1 MRRDLFNFPAIVPGS
16 PRLANSQK
24 AMADIGRRE
33 WSEKPRQT
41 AFASCTDITA
51 AVTDEASIRSFTDE
65 SITTG
70 KIKRLNQVEKVPT
83 TGMEIVQ
90 LFLKNKDVGELQ
102 VFYLKEQEGAS
113 YRPYDLR
120 VVPTSEAGSEHY
132 VFTPKTVLHVTQKGS
147 GDLVSV
153 EKWFRESVLWTA
165 LQAIPFF
172 GKFILRNATTLW
184 YRNMREIVYKRR
196 FEKVQAHLLTN
207 IPQYRNGLLLLSRAM
222 RELEVTHLL
231 PLDVSKTYTLLEFQ
245 NALETSMQNALNR
258 LRQFSQFRIDIL
270 NKAKE
275 EGYKNLKELQEHF
288 SYAELPHH
296 CCKPMHLHQAHLN
309 ELQKDLAHAKNI
321 LQKLGNFAAL
331 VNYIIMQNLVTVVQ
345 KSVTLFLN
353 DFLKRDN
360 SLGWCLFQ
368 TDMSLGAGQLTLVPP
383 FHHFQETISRAL
395 LTAGD
400 SIGQICDTCGFFLE
414 VSKTIDCQDKTSD
427 LNCGPYP
434 VVVDSRGDL
443 KDNNEMPHLAD
454 YSCCRWIREQRPG
467 WELMMTMQGHT
478 MPCSYYPLSKEQ
490 LMWYIT
496 INDITISI
504 NKEQTELMQA
514 TESEI
519 QQLLENYTWVLDVHV
534 FISQWSPASLEN
546 LKGQP
551 ALLYEELIKK
561 LRQWLERIHAA
572 PSSMSTSNQL
582 FIIHCTHVKEYIEQ
596 QLNLIENEVQE
607 ELVNQMKVLSAS
619 FLHDLEEALTTLRIE
634 PKDLHDLPKFVDTV
648 WNSVNIFAGMHKR
661 LEYVHTLQDSIC
673 TFFRAMTTQELS
685 LGKKMLDM
693 WDCFYLHLKHAASSL
708 HSRLPAVATALYA
721 MFPLIS
727 SDLRSIVENYTSGPF
742 LDPRQNAEQLASE
755 LKYSRL
761 RVETASANLEQLARI
776 GEIFPENPVDLTDLN
791 DVPKLNARKELWEL
805 IAHYRRCSNEWNT
818 FLFTELPLSQAQEQ
832 INLWQQQVANISRI
846 VPAGDS
852 VIQEISE
859 SINDL
864 SYRLKL
870 LARFKTRTIKPKHRR
885 TFFKGI
891 GLWDASDKNAT
902 LAQIVYHPFDLHQE
916 LMNKLCE
923 DAQKENSM
931 EQAFRIIQQ
940 AWRNRIF
947 QLHNYTSP
955 YASWD
960 AEIIT
965 GLEFLFSEIEKDVM
979 TMTYMHRSR
988 HSVDFRM
995 EVEEWIHLLQELEK
1009 LLRFF
1014 KIYQQKW
1021 IFLTNL
1027 FEEDT
1032 LSVKRWDLLPRFR
1045 TIDESFRTMTHYNS
1059 THPNV
1064 LNLVRPIE
1072 VNGSAHG
1079 ANLCQILLED
1089 ISTMDSISN
1098 QMANRLHSFC
1108 KWFPRLYFLS
1118 EREVV
1123 DLLSLQPKPTSLLP
1137 YVRKFFKGVNW
1148 LEVEE
1153 ISVAVDLQD
1162 TSDTQSRVLGI
1173 FGNLKEH
1180 ITFLTPLEQND
1191 NPLIWLSMFQ
1201 KELNSTMKHLVSQC
1215 ADERKQLEPSNQESA
1230 HGNTCRN
1237 MLPAFDLISKYPLQ
1251 CLLVAEET
1259 MWCRVLH
1266 QAFQESSTVK
1276 MSRINALISA
1286 QLKKLCKSLG
1296 DAIPMSKND
1305 EQHSKYTET
1314 CLRTLVLLRMKHA
1327 QQLTQLM
1334 QVQCQPASSF
1344 EWLSSLK
1351 YCMTSEGQSPEETD
1365 APECYV
1371 DILGHRLPYGY
1382 EYFGP
1387 EDWGMV
1393 HTPSTDRMIMGILL
1407 ALTSYR
1413 SGILNGPCS
1422 SGKTN
1427 TVVHLG
1433 KALGR
1438 HVVMLNCCPNMSSG
1452 IFQKMLLGA
1461 LLTGAWFVLDSVDL
1475 LPRSVQA
1482 SLAQQLEDIY
1492 QFFSEF
1498 TRKKTDQGTTASD
1511 CKSTF
1516 DPGRF
1521 MVFSGIKM
1529 TPSLN
1534 YGCLLISSKR
1544 YASEISQSLRFST
1557 RPVALTHPDH
1567 RIIVEIM
1574 LTLYG
1579 FKKAKCLSQ
1588 RLVSLISL
1596 SKDALCLPVFV
1607 TQKNHCHLAILKNI
1621 ISASRKLLKQIVR
1634 DEKLFGEARQS
1645 FVIRA
1650 ILKSPENENVEDLDE
1665 HQEQAIFPGLLEEI
1679 AVVKAIHSVLLPF
1692 ICTSEKVSL
1701 FASIFKE
1708 VFPIACQLPFIL
1720 YYTEDE
1726 QNSKLKEA
1734 VTEELDQL
1742 LFQSNTET
1750 ICQALTLYETLGFS
1764 RAVILLGP
1772 TGCGKTT
1779 CYNALAGGLSRLA
1792 NTTEGTKS
1800 DEKIYLVDTTQIS
1813 ASNWRSVNIV
1823 VLFPNAMTHEEL
1835 FGGFCDKFGWQDGAV
1850 SKALRDSER
1859 PNLEMRKMEKR
1870 SHENKAVKWLVMD
1883 GEPLGK
1889 PSWLDHLSTLSDLE
1903 NPFLSLPSGE
1913 ILMLSQ
1919 SHFKLLVE
1927 TTDLSD
1933 ASPSVVTRCSLI
1945 YFNGVDV
1952 WNAVWK
1958 REMDSLHSEFIHEQ
1972 ETLELWSHLSEDL
1985 FSRTLSL
1992 MKKNNISNKGQSSTY
2007 GLAEITSFFRI
2018 LRALLLHFARQLK
2031 NKEATGQKDKKGRPG
2046 NNSNI
2051 REQLFLLAYIWGFG
2065 GHLHPRL
2072 WPQFDKV
2079 ARQVLTDSRSQIVIP
2094 REGTVFE
2101 FFFDIDNKIYS
2112 ENTLL
2117 TKSITPKYWKYTCLL
2132 KVMLEA
2138 IQPVLLAGE
2147 PGSGK
2152 SSVCNTLLCFDKP
2165 HIKVPASSIRGPEDL
2180 RHLLCGISC
2189 QMSCQKTKGIMKK
2202 QPGLMLYVDDLHETP
2217 SDVTGKSSKILE
2229 TLRQS
2234 ISKGGILA
2242 IDSDHFKV
2250 LSPGTITY
2258 LATCCVFEL
2267 DNPHISIISS
2277 RLSRLF
2283 SIFALPSLTT
2293 ELIFSIYSPKLKL
2306 WLRDVPFIP
2315 RAADMVRSI
2324 INATEDVYKDV
2335 CNHFQPTKQSPC
2347 FMFSHRDLKKV
2358 FQGMCLWQPILPKS
2372 WTLEPKAKS
2381 KCFPVPQ
2388 KLLFMELNIV
2398 HLWIHECMRAFGDRM
2413 SSVNEIT
2420 QLQSLISKTATAH
2433 FSLKM
2438 RNESNLGALVSQ
2450 LGPAHTRK
2458 PRSPARKFKQTA
2470 LTDTNFPNLQE
2481 NFLQYLQEVVTKFT
2495 YGPEIAGND
2504 FPRFKNRSYHPQ
2516 DLNVLGQHLLAHFN
2530 TKNNEKQSIDSHFA
2544 FKYTVHRQRMCQM
2557 LRIFRALL
2565 IPGGHGL
2572 LMASGNGTGRK
2583 TNVRLAAYL
2592 SGSDLIE
2599 VHAGNESKLHTI
2611 LKKAGNQTRVYAVN
2625 TIILVHENISS
2636 SVREELLVALMS
2648 YPGLYTDQELA
2659 KIVSRVTAVYKTR
2672 RFLLDSWIFDKY
2684 LCQNLR
2690 DVHVFVLMPAIAST
2704 SSGNDKCKAQI
2715 VKALGL
2721 CCVETYQPWFS
2732 QSLTEVAAYYLKQI
2746 YRKLKMQDSHI
2757 GLAGAMAGVHQS
2769 AYQYASVLLTTQP
2782 FSPYTYMAFISHFA
2796 YLCKLMLN
2804 ELESRVN
2811 RLNTCL
2817 SHLDALD
2824 NIAMEER
2831 QELMRMQRIVD
2842 EKQACVNV
2850 FREAIDEQKR
2860 LLEKAKRKLAKK
2872 ERMIQL
2878 LEDRIAESEDE
2889 LSPYF
2894 KAAFDAIHY
2903 LDPLDLAEV
2912 GHYRDPPD
2920 GVVLVMNA
2928 VLLLFDRPFG
2938 WENAKLLFLQ
2948 CNLYKCL
2955 ETFDFYSLP
2964 DKDLIRLAEIVK
2976 NPIFLPE
2983 LIRDVS
2989 NACESLCRWLLAIHN
3004 CGTVCYQLMVRKQ
3017 LDLMLLRMKAQ
3028 LEEIKEYIKEIY
3040 IRLEELRAQQKPMQ
3054 ELLEEQLLQ
3063 LHEDECQERK
3073 AGRSVELLLKHSR
3086 MWRACTQD
3094 LQIQRECL
3102 PADAMVLAGIISYLG
3117 AFASDVRNELLS
3129 KWKSLCQTGHIDP
3142 NPKDPRSSLFATSDP
3157 ESPQPPAG
3165 FPVAVSDEL
3174 QPVLRRV
3181 LGVKEWPDNEPATTR
3196 LLVKLLLWG
3205 CTRSWVKYW
3214 PLLADTQHHL
3224 EINLNSGIITGETG
3238 NDHTLGKEFKCD
3250 LVMCADDPKLICQLE
3265 LAAEKG
3271 LKVLV
3276 THIERVSVTPQFL
3289 AILARPAASCPL
3301 GSKQTAQQTHPE
3313 FFLLLST
3320 HYPARLLSSAIHPSV
3335 LAQVDVIDLSPSSD
3349 QIQELMLTQLLQ
3361 SECKVLLIQHLRM
3374 ENDKQVIQKKLVVEE
3389 DCIMDFILQSD
3400 TTRMQDTEFLT
3411 EVTEIKESMA
3421 YSQTELQL
3429 VDEIQE
3435 YHKHLLA
3442 APEQLIKLA
3451 WLFYQ
3456 ALQEVS
3462 RLSPAY
3468 YFSLSNFNAIMQE
3481 VFTDKAGRLISYGTG
3496 AVIRGLIP
3504 ELRNR
3509 MVSKL
3514 MFYYRPFLFRGHC
3527 AVLRQLLT
3535 LAVMQTKQLCSPPE
3549 RTAFLLGFNDILAPQ
3564 APNQVVPDLCLETIP
3579 AFRGLNASLSAS
3591 RKEWQEYLSLPFSVI
3606 AGPVPSEAHSD
3617 LSLIQRAL
3625 LFKTLRPFSTEQLAN
3640 AMAASQFR
3648 QPGHT
3653 SIPHCGN
3660 PRALYRFFEENK
3672 GPIILTWAC
3681 PSKDKWISIQPL
3693 HLIKL
3698 LAFKADA
3705 MPVRVISVG
3714 GLSNIDIIMVALEN
3728 AVKDG
3733 HWLVFN
3739 NCHLLEKWDAKL
3751 VARFNQLFSP
3761 FGATKHWNTPH
3772 SDFRLWFLT
3781 EETTQS
3787 FLPAIVRMHAL
3798 AVVCDSSWNIKE
3810 ELSCSLQYLSFIAK
3824 RGSEN
3829 LSDNTELL
3837 LRCATFHSV
3846 VLQREAYKCTGQPK
3860 INSWSQSD
3868 LLALVD
3874 ALISSASLCHDKTKA
3889 LQYIAGNLIHGSHT
3903 VESTDC
3909 EVVQN
3914 TAETCF
3920 CTAPPVASGPHIL
3933 ANIISSTEHRDLA
3946 KLPRLLVYQLLYSIN
3961 ISEPLLLGFSA
3972 DMEAEI
3978 VKINSHNL
3986 NKMLQASQVPPSQ
3999 AVHSSS
4005 ALAMLPELSQARE
4018 RLHEL
4023 QEYLTHQN
4031 EIRSRNAGAVFQSP
4045 LYDFL
4050 LTEWQELNGSVS
4062 SLLCL
4067 LQQPHRYLTET
4078 FLSLP
4083 TLTALSRLQ
4092 RRAELLS
4099 AYLWRDNDSATRA
4112 TYRLSAFAN
4121 AKGLLVALM
4130 RKAAQT
4136 HHKYLSDIVLHLGV
4150 RDDPLFT
4157 PPPKDAVYLCDLD
4170 LKGASWNA
4178 ERAVL
4183 ENTLS
4188 PQPFAMPLI
4197 CVRAHVKDAPL
4208 QHSRMPDQVYHC
4220 PIYVEDMDT
4229 GEDNRNDLCL
4239 ITTVPFASEL
4249 EPSLCSLR
4257 KVRLVSRLSATSEE

>member
-1 MRRDLFNFPAIVPGS
+1 MESLRQSTGCGKSNAKPKKKQSAAVSNRQTTLPPLWPEPFSHSASTLRRSLFNPSAVVAVPMSSATPQAEPLRVLTGSKLTGKPLSGTSVSCKEHSDDKAKSLAAKDESKVTVRDIFSLPAIIPSVATDDPCSTLREQSLDPKWTEKNLTNDSASCADITDKIVDKALQSLPEKEAARIMRRDLFNFPAIVPGS

-995 EVEEWIHLLQELEK
+995 EVEEWIHLLQEL
-1009 LLRFF
+1009 
-1014 KIYQQKW
+1014 
-1021 IFLTNL
+1021 
-1027 FEEDT
+1027 
-1032 LSVKRWDLLPRFR
+1032 
-1045 TIDESFRTMTHYNS
+1045 
-1059 THPNV
+1059 
-1064 LNLVRPIE
+1064 
-1072 VNGSAHG
+1072 
-1079 ANLCQILLED
+1079 
-1089 ISTMDSISN
+1089 
-1098 QMANRLHSFC
+1098 
-1108 KWFPRLYFLS
+1108 
-1118 EREVV
+1118 
-1123 DLLSLQPKPTSLLP
+1123 
-1137 YVRKFFKGVNW
+1137 
-1148 LEVEE
+1148 
-1153 ISVAVDLQD
+1153 
-1162 TSDTQSRVLGI
+1162 
-1173 FGNLKEH
+1173 
-1180 ITFLTPLEQND
+1180 
-1191 NPLIWLSMFQ
+1191 
-1201 KELNSTMKHLVSQC
+1201 
-1215 ADERKQLEPSNQESA
+1215 
-1230 HGNTCRN
+1230 
-1237 MLPAFDLISKYPLQ
+1237 
-1251 CLLVAEET
+1251 
-1259 MWCRVLH
+1259 
-1266 QAFQESSTVK
+1266 
-1276 MSRINALISA
+1276 
-1286 QLKKLCKSLG
+1286 
-1296 DAIPMSKND
+1296 
-1305 EQHSKYTET
+1305 
-1314 CLRTLVLLRMKHA
+1314 
-1327 QQLTQLM
+1327 
-1334 QVQCQPASSF
+1334 
-1344 EWLSSLK
+1344 
-1351 YCMTSEGQSPEETD
+1351 
-1365 APECYV
+1365 
-1371 DILGHRLPYGY
+1371 
-1382 EYFGP
+1382 
-1387 EDWGMV
+1387 
-1393 HTPSTDRMIMGILL
+1393 
-1407 ALTSYR
+1407 
-1413 SGILNGPCS
+1413 
-1422 SGKTN
+1422 
-1427 TVVHLG
+1427 
-1433 KALGR
+1433 
-1438 HVVMLNCCPNMSSG
+1438 
-1452 IFQKMLLGA
+1452 
-1461 LLTGAWFVLDSVDL
+1461 
-1475 LPRSVQA
+1475 
-1482 SLAQQLEDIY
+1482 
-1492 QFFSEF
+1492 
-1498 TRKKTDQGTTASD
+1498 
-1511 CKSTF
+1511 
-1516 DPGRF
+1516 
-1521 MVFSGIKM
+1521 
-1529 TPSLN
+1529 
-1534 YGCLLISSKR
+1534 
-1544 YASEISQSLRFST
+1544 
-1557 RPVALTHPDH
+1557 
-1567 RIIVEIM
+1567 
-1574 LTLYG
+1574 
-1579 FKKAKCLSQ
+1579 
-1588 RLVSLISL
+1588 
-1596 SKDALCLPVFV
+1596 
-1607 TQKNHCHLAILKNI
+1607 
-1621 ISASRKLLKQIVR
+1621 
-1634 DEKLFGEARQS
+1634 
-1645 FVIRA
+1645 
-1650 ILKSPENENVEDLDE
+1650 
-1665 HQEQAIFPGLLEEI
+1665 
-1679 AVVKAIHSVLLPF
+1679 
-1692 ICTSEKVSL
+1692 
-1701 FASIFKE
+1701 
-1708 VFPIACQLPFIL
+1708 
-1720 YYTEDE
+1720 
-1726 QNSKLKEA
+1726 
-1734 VTEELDQL
+1734 
-1742 LFQSNTET
+1742 
-1750 ICQALTLYETLGFS
+1750 
-1764 RAVILLGP
+1764 
-1772 TGCGKTT
+1772 
-1779 CYNALAGGLSRLA
+1779 
-1792 NTTEGTKS
+1792 
-1800 DEKIYLVDTTQIS
+1800 
-1813 ASNWRSVNIV
+1813 
-1823 VLFPNAMTHEEL
+1823 
-1835 FGGFCDKFGWQDGAV
+1835 
-1850 SKALRDSER
+1850 
-1859 PNLEMRKMEKR
+1859 
-1870 SHENKAVKWLVMD
+1870 
-1883 GEPLGK
+1883 
-1889 PSWLDHLSTLSDLE
+1889 
-1903 NPFLSLPSGE
+1903 
-1913 ILMLSQ
+1913 
-1919 SHFKLLVE
+1919 
-1927 TTDLSD
+1927 
-1933 ASPSVVTRCSLI
+1933 
-1945 YFNGVDV
+1945 
-1952 WNAVWK
+1952 
-1958 REMDSLHSEFIHEQ
+1958 
-1972 ETLELWSHLSEDL
+1972 
-1985 FSRTLSL
+1985 
-1992 MKKNNISNKGQSSTY
+1992 
-2007 GLAEITSFFRI
+2007 
-2018 LRALLLHFARQLK
+2018 
-2031 NKEATGQKDKKGRPG
+2031 GRPG